1 MKINSIKFLIIIML
15 ILMMTGILLGLFMV
29 EIPEGNTEVLYML
42 LGVLAA
48 TLGRA
53 VSDMFKKE

>member
-1 MKINSIKFLIIIML
+1 VKINSIKFLIIIML

>member
-15 ILMMTGILLGLFMV
+15 IMMMVGILLGLFTIK
-29 EIPEGNTEVLYML
+29 IPEGNTEVLYML

-53 VSDMFKKE
+53 VSDMFKRE

>member
-1 MKINSIKFLIIIML
+1 ML